1 MTSPIPAHDQTDS
14 HKYTVHYPAHA
25 PRPGDPHYPEFE
37 AYRRRTHATAQ
48 CAFAVKTGNGAE
60 CKGAMELHHSHIEFS
75 FQNGVDFKELE
86 KQYPGISNPNQVGSW
101 IESAENLEWL
111 CEWHHRGHGGKHVAA
126 AADYEGEQFVRNL
139 IS

>member
-1 MTSPIPAHDQTDS
+1 
-14 HKYTVHYPAHA
+14 
-25 PRPGDPHYPEFE
+25 
-37 AYRRRTHATAQ
+37 
-48 CAFAVKTGNGAE
+48 
-60 CKGAMELHHSHIEFS
+60 MELHHSHIEFS